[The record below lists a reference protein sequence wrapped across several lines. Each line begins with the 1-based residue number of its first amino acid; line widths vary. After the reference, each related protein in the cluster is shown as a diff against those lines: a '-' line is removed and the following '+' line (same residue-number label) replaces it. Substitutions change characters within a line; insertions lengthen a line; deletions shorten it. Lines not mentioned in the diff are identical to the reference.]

1 MTANDWAKHIQKF
14 LFILKDGFFELPYLS
29 NSPQVMLD
37 SLIKLPIIN
46 HDASKQLITTDNAFC
61 KGKMRYQKM
70 EEGFWI
76 LETNIQ
82 LKENI
87 LAKATYT
94 QDHLKEYYI
103 LSFSV
108 FEYKFPVRE
117 DKEIILLSTCWTFYK
132 PDTEVATY
140 FYKGTEG
147 KFFNIAMNKEWVDKN
162 IKSAKFCEEG
172 VLEDFFNNQKGFY
185 TWLDI
190 APKAHAFSKKISKIL
205 ETEDGTKINID
216 ALQKK
221 CKKLITEFFSNSF
234 EDNRISDNISL
245 SNSDYFNVAKAEK
258 IILHNLH
265 SNFLGIE
272 HIASEV
278 NTSPT
283 KLKANFKIVFGY
295 SMLQYYKE
303 KNIRL
308 ARQLLHNSDLEIQ
321 VIAAITGYESA
332 SKFTAAFKKRFGEL
346 PSDFRGN

>member
-1 MTANDWAKHIQKF
+1 
-14 LFILKDGFFELPYLS
+14 
-29 NSPQVMLD
+29 
-37 SLIKLPIIN
+37 
-46 HDASKQLITTDNAFC
+46 
-61 KGKMRYQKM
+61 
-70 EEGFWI
+70 
-76 LETNIQ
+76 
-82 LKENI
+82 
-87 LAKATYT
+87 
-94 QDHLKEYYI
+94 

-147 KFFNIAMNKEWVDKN
+147 KFFNIAMNKDWVDKN
-162 IKSAKFCEEG
+162 IKSSKFCEKG
-172 VLEDFFNNQKGFY
+172 VLENFFNNQKGFY

-190 APKAHAFSKKISKIL
+190 APTAHLFSKKISKIL
-205 ETEDGTKINID
+205 EAEDGTKINID

-221 CKKLITEFFSNSF
+221 CKKLITEFFNNSF
-234 EDNRISDNISL
+234 EDNRIPDNISL

-283 KLKANFKIVFGY
+283 KLKANFKVVFGY
-295 SMLQYYKE
+295 SMLQYHKE

-308 ARQLLHNSDLEIQ
+308 ARQLLRNSDLEIQ

-346 PSDFRGN
+346 PSDFRGS